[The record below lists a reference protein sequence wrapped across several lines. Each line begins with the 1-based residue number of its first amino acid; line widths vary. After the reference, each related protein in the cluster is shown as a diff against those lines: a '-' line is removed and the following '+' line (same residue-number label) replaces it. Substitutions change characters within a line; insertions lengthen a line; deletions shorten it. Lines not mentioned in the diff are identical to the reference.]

1 MIFNNVFIL
10 RSFGEITYSGKITV
24 DEAEKD
30 QNNLWKNVMEFN
42 EKWRPRTKKGKN
54 KKEILMQV
62 YMLFMKGEN

>member
-30 QNNLWKNVMEFN
+30 QNNL
-42 EKWRPRTKKGKN
+42 
-54 KKEILMQV
+54 
-62 YMLFMKGEN
+62 